1 METYR
6 YLNIFETKGLEYL
19 LLISFLV
26 LLLFL
31 IRYLAGP
38 NATRSRKGSERS
50 TRIGDYCSIRA
61 SGTDTRTVVS
71 SVAQWRYHPATHNGH
86 RHIPVPHSRLHRWM
100 PSEVVLDDL
109 ADRRRLAT
117 GQSR

>member
-38 NATRSRKGSERS
+38 NATRSRKG
-50 TRIGDYCSIRA
+50 
-61 SGTDTRTVVS
+61 
-71 SVAQWRYHPATHNGH
+71 
-86 RHIPVPHSRLHRWM
+86 
-100 PSEVVLDDL
+100 
-109 ADRRRLAT
+109 
-117 GQSR
+117 